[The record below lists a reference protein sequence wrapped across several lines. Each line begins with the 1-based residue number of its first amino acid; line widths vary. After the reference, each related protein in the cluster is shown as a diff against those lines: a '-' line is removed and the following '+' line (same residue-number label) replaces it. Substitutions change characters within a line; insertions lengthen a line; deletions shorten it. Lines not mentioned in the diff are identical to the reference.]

1 MEITYIEFD
10 LHGYFWDYF
19 ADFKRE
25 VDCDY
30 LPHYI

>member
-25 VDCDY
+25 VDSEFY
-30 LPHYI
+30 QKM